1 MNDDKLF
8 STVEAA
14 DRLGVS
20 ASYLNKLR
28 MTAGAGP
35 VFLRLGVT
43 VRYRQTDINLWLE
56 GQARTSTTDAPPVT
70 GEAAR

>member
-1 MNDDKLF
+1 VNDDKLL

-43 VRYRQTDINLWLE
+43 VRYRNADINAWLE
-56 GQARTSTTDAPPVT
+56 AQARASTTDAQPVA
-70 GEAAR
+70 GEAAS

>member
-1 MNDDKLF
+1 MNYDKLL

-35 VFLRLGVT
+35 KFCRLGVT
-43 VRYRQTDINLWLE
+43 VRYRQSDINTWLE
-56 GQARTSTTDAPPVT
+56 AQVRASTTDAQPVA
-70 GEAAR
+70 GEASQ